1 MRALRR
7 RPEPLNRRL
16 VVGTVYGAGILQG
29 AAFVLVPSLGT
40 ILAAA
45 PYHFSISAYGLLYFP
60 EIGGAILGA
69 LGAGR
74 LQQYAGSQGVLR
86 TGLAANLLGMLLLV
100 LASLSAGPLAYGAI
114 LLETLALGLGFGLTL
129 AAVNHYAA
137 ALFAAAETRAVTV
150 LNGLVGAATALSP
163 LLLDAAERMG
173 NWGVWPALLLTG
185 FALLLFAPLP
195 DHRPSRQAQGYQWAM
210 LPFALA
216 VLLYAICEGSL
227 SSWAAVYVG
236 GNAPAGH
243 WGALAL
249 SAFWASMTVFRLLLA
264 FVPQQRLSRRA
275 QLTLSALAIGVGFAL
290 VGRVQGGAALVV
302 AFALSGAACSIYY
315 PYVMALGL
323 AAWPQRQVGLAGLL
337 VAALLT
343 GEGIGSCAPGALQ
356 AWSSLSDIYL
366 ASALWAL
373 PLAALAAW
381 LPRLAGHPPGRPKNS
396 A

>member
-1 MRALRR
+1 M
-7 RPEPLNRRL
+7 NRRL

-45 PYHFSISAYGLLYFP
+45 PYHFSSSAYGLLYFP
-60 EIGGAILGA
+60 EIGGAVCGA

-74 LQQYAGSQGVLR
+74 LQQHAGSQGVLR
-86 TGLAANLLGMLLLV
+86 AGLAANLIGMLLLV

-137 ALFAAAETRAVTV
+137 TLFAAAETRAVTA

-163 LLLDAAERMG
+163 LLLDAAERLG
-173 NWGVWPALLLTG
+173 NWGIWPALLLAG
-185 FALLLFAPLP
+185 FALLLFARLP
-195 DHRPSRQAQGYQWAM
+195 EHRPLRQAQGHQWAM

-216 VLLYAICEGSL
+216 VLLYAICEGTL

-236 GNAPAGH
+236 SKAPAGH
-243 WGALAL
+243 WDALAL
-249 SAFWASMTVFRLLLA
+249 SAFWASMTALRLLLA

-275 QLTLSALAIGVGFAL
+275 QLILSAVAIGMGFLL

-315 PYVMALGL
+315 PYVMALGM

-337 VAALLT
+337 VAALMT
-343 GEGIGSCAPGALQ
+343 GEGIGSSAPGALQ
-356 AWSSLSDIYL
+356 SWFSLSDIYL

-381 LPRLAGHPPGRPKNS
+381 LPRLAEGTPGKPGKS